1 MSQTTS
7 MDHQSPVMPLKNSEL
22 GKKEQVQGMFD
33 RISGKYDFLNHF
45 LTLGI
50 DKGWRRKT
58 IQSLEDIT
66 PKQILDVATG
76 TGDLAIAALGL
87 QPERVTGVDISEGM
101 LAIGKKKIAAKG
113 LENKIQLQSGDSE
126 ALAFPDKSFDAVTCA
141 YGVRNFG
148 NLNKGLSEM
157 SRVLRPGGKIAILEF
172 SMPKK
177 FPIKQLYL
185 FYFNHILPSLG
196 KMVSKDQTAYTYLP
210 ESVAAFPEGKAFC
223 NLLAQNGFTAIKE
236 RRLAFGITSLYVA
249 VKSA

>member
-1 MSQTTS
+1 MLQTTS
-7 MDHQSPVMPLKNSEL
+7 MDHQLPVTPLKNSEL

-33 RISGKYDFLNHF
+33 RIAGKYDFLNHF

-50 DKGWRRKT
+50 DRGWRRKT
-58 IQSLEDIT
+58 IRSLEDIA

-76 TGDLAIAALGL
+76 TGDLAIAALRL
-87 QPERVTGVDISEGM
+87 HPEQVTGVDISEGM
-101 LAIGKKKIAAKG
+101 LAIGKKKITAKG
-113 LENKIQLQSGDSE
+113 LGHKIRLQSGDSE
-126 ALAFPDKSFDAVTCA
+126 ALAFPDKGFDAVTCA

-172 SMPKK
+172 SMPSK
-177 FPIKQLYL
+177 FPVKQLYL
-185 FYFNHILPSLG
+185 FYFNHILPFLG

-223 NLLAQNGFTAIKE
+223 TLLAQNGFTAIKE
-236 RRLAFGITSLYVA
+236 RRLAFGITSLYIA
-249 VKSA
+249 IKSS